1 MGTRGPGHDHES
13 PQYSCGEIVDGQILF
28 FLYLITFMTEQND
41 ENISQSPNGHM
52 FWSKHTGKGG
62 VPSGRQFHCLWRRQL
77 EGTLWALGKC
87 KGLSGKLI
95 PWDIYLVASD
105 YELTLD
111 CKLLFPIS
119 WLIRKCAPA
128 GSVEPGCGGNF
139 DTQMDFFLNSPRHSF
154 SDSSFLTGNT
164 MSPFSSVLPGLLRT
178 WPLRERRKKGRS
190 RGCGRISIVGR
201 PLYLP
206 FQSSSAYFEYLA
218 ILSFHQIWLW
228 SHVAKAST
236 GEIWQNNIVWKRKG
250 SVSGS
255 GDWRAKFKSLSGH
268 FFVAWF
274 WAIPHLIWKP
284 VFSLL
289 TEVRP

>member
-52 FWSKHTGKGG
+52 FWSKHTGKGR

-77 EGTLWALGKC
+77 ESTLWALGKC

-119 WLIRKCAPA
+119 WLIRKCAPT
-128 GSVEPGCGGNF
+128 GSVEPVCGGNF

-154 SDSSFLTGNT
+154 PDSSFLTGNT
-164 MSPFSSVLPGLLRT
+164 MSPFSSVFPGLLRT

-190 RGCGRISIVGR
+190 RGCGRINSWPT
-201 PLYLP
+201 PLPAFPELICLLWIPGHSEFSPDMAMKSRGKGKYGWN
-206 FQSSSAYFEYLA
+206 LA
-218 ILSFHQIWLW
+218 
-228 SHVAKAST
+228 
-236 GEIWQNNIVWKRKG
+236 E
-250 SVSGS
+250 
-255 GDWRAKFKSLSGH
+255 
-268 FFVAWF
+268 
-274 WAIPHLIWKP
+274 
-284 VFSLL
+284 
-289 TEVRP
+289 